1 MHGEIPLN
9 QTLVLEEREENFRI
23 LQGYANE
30 NDHDTVRS
38 DGDTAQIEQ
47 KLRRTTEN
55 NTKASI
61 YLFISSFICNENSRP
76 LSRFAVTQIQC
87 TNINNFTP
95 GQKYNSLWIF

>member
-1 MHGEIPLN
+1 MHGEIPLY

-23 LQGYANE
+23 LQGCANE

-38 DGDTAQIEQ
+38 DGDTTQIEQ
-47 KLRRTTEN
+47 KFRRTTEN

-76 LSRFAVTQIQC
+76 LSRFAVTRIQC

-95 GQKYNSLWIF
+95 GQKYNCL

>member
-61 YLFISSFICNENSRP
+61 YLVISSFICNENSRP
-76 LSRFAVTQIQC
+76 LSRFAVTQIPC

-95 GQKYNSLWIF
+95 GQKYNSL

>member
-38 DGDTAQIEQ
+38 DGDQIEQ

-95 GQKYNSLWIF
+95 GQKYNCL

>member
-55 NTKASI
+55 NTERQ
-61 YLFISSFICNENSRP
+61 YLYLIEE
-76 LSRFAVTQIQC
+76 L
-87 TNINNFTP
+87 
-95 GQKYNSLWIF
+95 YSLKMVRELDG

>member
-1 MHGEIPLN
+1 MVRYLCTKRCLI
-9 QTLVLEEREENFRI
+9 LEETKENFRI
-23 LQGYANE
+23 LQSYANE

-47 KLRRTTEN
+47 KFRRTTEN

-61 YLFISSFICNENSRP
+61 YLSISSFIYNENSTP
-76 LSRFAVTQIQC
+76 LSRFAVAQIQC

-95 GQKYNSLWIF
+95 GQKYNSL